1 MAKPSFNIILHL
13 KLSANGAKMSCWEQ
27 GFYILRGFSVKSWQL
42 FNAKGQLELAP
53 KSVRD
58 EN

>member
-1 MAKPSFNIILHL
+1 
-13 KLSANGAKMSCWEQ
+13 MSCWEQ
-27 GFYILRGFSVKSWQL
+27 GFYILRGFSVKSWEL
-42 FNAKGQLELAP
+42 FNAKGQPELAP